1 MTMTTATIKN
11 TTGTLG
17 YGAGFVNGIARYM
30 TGLADRDYRRRGAAD
45 SAGCFM
51 SGSLGSADGI
61 DDDTMSAPKSDP

>member
-51 SGSLGSADGI
+51 
-61 DDDTMSAPKSDP
+61 MSDMRSSSSMMDCLHRIHRS